1 MAYITRTYL
10 PEQLQAIIAGEA
22 DGTTLVSNEI
32 VDLGGYYSDRVTVF
46 AAEGD
51 HTYVVHAQA
60 GPPDEW
66 TLPAFD
72 GAGELTAY
80 AVEADVSVV
89 PLGWRR
95 VVVPDPA

>member
-1 MAYITRTYL
+1 MAYITRTYS
-10 PEQLQAIIAGEA
+10 PEQLQAIIAGETE
-22 DGTTLVSNEI
+22 GTTLVSNEI
-32 VDLGGYYSDRVTVF
+32 VDLGGYYSDRVTAFV
-46 AAEGD
+46 AEDD

-66 TLPAFD
+66 TLPAFE

-80 AVEADVSVV
+80 AVEPDPTVV

-95 VVVPDPA
+95 VVVADD